1 MIGLCHF
8 SAREESVIA
17 DLMYGYTSADIA
29 QKLGI
34 ARQSVDVMFKRA
46 VSKIVEANG
55 QNWHDT
61 YAVTESS
68 SRGEKT

>member
-1 MIGLCHF
+1 
-8 SAREESVIA
+8 
-17 DLMYGYTSADIA
+17 MYGYTSADIA

-61 YAVTESS
+61 YAVAESS